1 MIKIGIDISNYV
13 ELRDRKTGEWKIAP
27 VKVEEVHYV
36 PSDFEKPYI
45 CDKAVYEYDYA
56 QPWIGRNYE
65 LFNVL
70 DGSHSNSIVNT
81 RGLPVDLT
89 EEVWAKHEEFK
100 RDDDD
105 GYCCFNETW
114 YTLAELEAAMSD
126 KKRYPKWDKWRDDAW
141 IKHKEAGIGTYL
153 RDYVWT
159 IQNFV
164 NLCGYYN
171 SADVRV
177 IMWWDA

>member
-1 MIKIGIDISNYV
+1 MGMDLTCYC

-27 VKVEEVHYV
+27 VKVETVRYV
-36 PSDFEKPYI
+36 AEDMDKPY
-45 CDKAVYEYDYA
+45 CCTKAIYEYDYA

-65 LFNVL
+65 LFNIL
-70 DGSHSNSIVNT
+70 DGAHSNSIANT

-89 EEVWAKHEEFK
+89 EEVRGKHEEFK
-100 RDDDD
+100 QDD
-105 GYCCFNETW
+105 GDGYWCFNETW

-141 IKHKEAGIGTYL
+141 IKHKEAGIGKYL
-153 RDYVWT
+153 REYVRA

-164 NLCGYYN
+164 NLCGYYD

-177 IMWWDA
+177 IMWFDW